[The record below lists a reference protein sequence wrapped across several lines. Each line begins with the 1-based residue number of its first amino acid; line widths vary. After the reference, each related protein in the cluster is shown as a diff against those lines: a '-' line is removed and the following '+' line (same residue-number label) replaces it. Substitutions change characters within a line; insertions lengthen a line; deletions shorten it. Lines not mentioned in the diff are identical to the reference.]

1 MYETEGFSF
10 LFEINYGDKVA
21 VSRVYLLKFV
31 FTVNIYT
38 LLELSRVVG
47 SLPGRDKKKDGK
59 HAVISPWLIQLHKL

>member
-1 MYETEGFSF
+1 M
-10 LFEINYGDKVA
+10 
-21 VSRVYLLKFV
+21 KFV